1 MDDSAVGKLMCTT
14 QAKFEEMAINHKVS
28 GCQVLFRSGFQL
40 VLHVY
45 TQSLHMV
52 MMGTAAFFASAVRGV
67 QLAVCLSLPLEE
79 YAQAEVSCSLRA
91 CMCMCAHSVVMSA
104 GSAAF
109 VVNHGADEL

>member
-1 MDDSAVGKLMCTT
+1 M
-14 QAKFEEMAINHKVS
+14 
-28 GCQVLFRSGFQL
+28 
-40 VLHVY
+40 Y

-79 YAQAEVSCSLRA
+79 YAQAEVSGSLRA

-109 VVNHGADEL
+109 VVNHERTNYDPSFSGRVSSRVFVVCWDGF